1 MDFNFFEKIK
11 FKQPFRF
18 IDIAVQIGIGGV
30 AVIVVAYWILW
41 GSPTKVEVE
50 QSGFRG
56 TGMAQLEFESE
67 LRRLAS
73 VNVMPESEEPWI
85 PEGGEPLARDI
96 YENVQVL
103 GNLTEDNFNRLMLA
117 ITEWVSPELGCVY
130 CHGDLALEDY
140 GQDNL
145 YTKIVARSMLQMTI
159 NINSQWTDHVAET
172 GVNCY
177 TCHRGQNV
185 PEYLWFEPEPVTTLG
200 PNSAY
205 QNRPIP
211 IAGYSSM
218 SARAIQDYLVGDE
231 EIRQLPTMPNQK
243 NDTFGTIQ
251 STYKNYSL
259 MIHMSES
266 LGVNCTFCHNTRA
279 MSQWDQSPPQR
290 VTAWHGI
297 RMVREI
303 NNVYLDPLQPVYP
316 PERLGPLG
324 DAPKAM
330 CTTCHQGVNKPL
342 YGAPAVANWPEL
354 VSTDPVYPEEAAMA
368 D

>member
-1 MDFNFFEKIK
+1 MIGDWFDKVK
-11 FKQPFRF
+11 WKQPFRF
-18 IDIAVQIGIGGV
+18 VDVVVGVGAGGV
-30 AVIVVAYWILW
+30 AIFIAVFWVLY
-41 GSPTKVEVE
+41 GSPAKVETV
-50 QSGFRG
+50 QTGYRG
-56 TGMAQLEFESE
+56 TGMVQLHKESE
-67 LRRLAS
+67 LERLAA
-73 VNVMPESEEPWI
+73 VNVMPESDPPYV
-85 PEGGEPLARDI
+85 PEGGENLAKDI
-96 YENVQVL
+96 YQNVQVL

-117 ITEWVSPELGCVY
+117 ITQWVSPDQGCAY
-130 CHGDLALEDY
+130 CHGDGGLETY
-140 GQDNL
+140 GADDL
-145 YTKIVARSMLQMTI
+145 YTKVVARRMIQMTM
-159 NINSQWTDHVAET
+159 NINANWTAHVAQT

-185 PEYLWFEPEPVTTLG
+185 PTHLWFEPEPVTPLG

-218 SARAIQDYLVGDE
+218 AANAIQLYLVGDE
-231 EIRQLPTMPNQK
+231 NIRQIPTSSMQK
-243 NDTFGTIQ
+243 NDTFGTMQ
-251 STYKNYSL
+251 STYQNYSL

-266 LGVNCTFCHNTRA
+266 LGVNCTFCHNSRIFSDW
-279 MSQWDQSPPQR
+279 SQSTPQR

-297 RMVREI
+297 RMVREM
-303 NNVYLDPLQPVYP
+303 NNEYLDPLGPIYP

-342 YGAPAVANWPEL
+342 YGAPAVADWPEL
-354 VSTDPVYPEEAAMA
+354 VSVDPVYEAEAAAA